1 MLAEPAFR
9 RQIQQS
15 TGVVAA
21 PAPLGQRPAANMRDT
36 EPKNL
41 VSTATA
47 SASIISPLDERY
59 ASVVRPL
66 SAHLSEYGL
75 LKYRVAVEV
84 EWLIFMARRSEVE
97 HVPELSTQQVA
108 MLRSWIADFDEIESA
123 KIKAH
128 EVRIQHDVKAVE
140 YYLRER
146 LNACG
151 LPRHAI
157 QVHFCCTSEDI
168 NNLAYGLMLKSAL
181 SEAWLPRARAL
192 VADLSQLADSARS
205 LAILARTHGQPAS
218 PTTLGKELAV
228 FVYRLN
234 RQLRQIADAE
244 YLGKFS
250 GAVGNF
256 NAHVAAYPALDWESL
271 SRDFVESLGLT
282 WNPLTTQI
290 ESHDY
295 LAEIFQALSRFCN
308 ILLSLDRDVWMYISF
323 GYFRQAAV
331 KGEVGSS
338 TMPHKVNPIH
348 FENSEAN
355 CGIAMALL
363 LHLAEKLPIS
373 RLQRDLSDSSAL
385 RNIGVAVGHSLVA
398 IEATR
403 RGLSRLALDPA
414 AAERDL
420 VEAWEVLGEAVQV
433 VMRRHGLPEAY
444 EQLKDLSRG
453 RPLTKD
459 VLHQFIS
466 SLALPDAARDYLLA
480 LTPQSYVGIAATSL
494 RHMAPAR

>member
-1 MLAEPAFR
+1 M
-9 RQIQQS
+9 
-15 TGVVAA
+15 
-21 PAPLGQRPAANMRDT
+21 T
-36 EPKNL
+36 ESAPKNL

-47 SASIISPLDERY
+47 SASIVSPLDERY
-59 ASVVRPL
+59 ASVMRPI
-66 SAHLSEYGL
+66 AVHMSEYGL
-75 LKYRVAVEV
+75 LKYRVAVEI
-84 EWLIFMARRSEVE
+84 EWLLFMAAR
-97 HVPELSTQQVA
+97 PELAHVAPLSPEQQA
-108 MLRSWIADFDEIESA
+108 TLRSWIDGFDEVESA

-128 EVRIQHDVKAVE
+128 EVKIQHDVKAVE
-140 YYLRER
+140 YYLREK
-146 LNACG
+146 LEAVG
-151 LPRHAI
+151 LAQHAI

-168 NNLAYGLMLKSAL
+168 NNLAYALMLKAAL
-181 SEAWLPRARAL
+181 AQAWLPAARSL
-192 VADLSQLADSARS
+192 VSELARLADSAKS
-205 LAILARTHGQPAS
+205 VAILARTHGQPAS

-228 FVYRLN
+228 FVYRMN
-234 RQLRQIADAE
+234 RQLSQITNAE

-256 NAHVAAYPALDWESL
+256 NAHVAAYPALDWEKL
-271 SRDFVESLGLT
+271 SREFVESLGLS

-323 GYFRQAAV
+323 GYFKQAAV

-338 TMPHKVNPIH
+338 TMPHKVNPIN

-363 LHLAEKLPIS
+363 QHLAEKLPVS

-385 RNIGVAVGHSLVA
+385 RNIGVAVGHAQVA
-398 IEATR
+398 IEAAR

-420 VEAWEVLGEAVQV
+420 AEVWEVLGEAVQV
-433 VMRRHGLPEAY
+433 VMKRHGLPDAY
-444 EQLKDLSRG
+444 EQLKELTRG
-453 RPLTKD
+453 RPLSKEI
-459 VLHQFIS
+459 LHQFIGG
-466 SLALPDAARDYLLA
+466 LALPADARDYLLA
-480 LTPQSYVGIAATSL
+480 LTPQTYIGIAATSV
-494 RHMAPAR
+494 RHVI

>member
-1 MLAEPAFR
+1 MSDSA
-9 RQIQQS
+9 
-15 TGVVAA
+15 
-21 PAPLGQRPAANMRDT
+21 
-36 EPKNL
+36 PKNL

-47 SASIISPLDERY
+47 SASIVSPLDERY
-59 ASVVRPL
+59 ASVMRPIA
-66 SAHLSEYGL
+66 AHMSEYGL
-75 LKYRVAVEV
+75 LKYRVAVEL
-84 EWLIFMARRSEVE
+84 EWLLFMAARSEFT
-97 HVPELSTQQVA
+97 HVPPLGKEQQA
-108 MLRSWIADFDEIESA
+108 TLRSWVDGFDEIESA

-128 EVRIQHDVKAVE
+128 EVKIQHDVKAVE
-140 YYLRER
+140 YYLREK
-146 LNACG
+146 LDAIG
-151 LPRHAI
+151 LPQHAI

-168 NNLAYGLMLKSAL
+168 NNLAYALMLKSAL
-181 SEAWLPRARAL
+181 AQAWLPAARGL
-192 VADLSQLADSARS
+192 VNELTHLAESAKS
-205 LAILARTHGQPAS
+205 IAILARTHGQPAS

-228 FVYRLN
+228 FVYRMN
-234 RQLRQIADAE
+234 RQLSQIANAE

-256 NAHVAAYPALDWESL
+256 NAHVAAYPELDWEKL
-271 SRDFVESLGLT
+271 SREFVESLGLS

-323 GYFRQAAV
+323 GYFKQAAV

-338 TMPHKVNPIH
+338 TMPHKVNPIN

-363 LHLAEKLPIS
+363 QHLAEKLPVS

-398 IEATR
+398 VEAAR
-403 RGLSRLALDPA
+403 RGLGRLALDPA

-420 VEAWEVLGEAVQV
+420 ADVWEVLGEAVQV
-433 VMRRHGLPEAY
+433 VMRKHGLPDAY
-444 EQLKDLSRG
+444 EQLKELTRG
-453 RPLTKD
+453 RPLSREI
-459 VLHQFIS
+459 LHQFI
-466 SLALPDAARDYLLA
+466 AGLPLPTDARDYLFA
-480 LTPQSYVGIAATSL
+480 LTPQTYIGIAASSV
-494 RHMAPAR
+494 RHVL